1 MDTNDVMERTLAKE
15 KAQYEKCCKV
25 MHIFSIMMSIMFAAA
40 TVLCLIV
47 PTVQLIQ
54 QSNQGMETDIK
65 STAVSAFYLFLVLGG
80 IGLLWNSARHIFRR
94 LRTVK
99 TPFCYDIADK
109 IKGAGFLAVALAVIW
124 RIYRTIAE
132 LLIKNG
138 KIRIV
143 WEPEAFKELG
153 NTIIFSMAMLGVV
166 LIIIAYVFN
175 YGCKLQ
181 QEADETL

>member
-1 MDTNDVMERTLAKE
+1 M
-15 KAQYEKCCKV
+15 
-25 MHIFSIMMSIMFAAA
+25 
-40 TVLCLIV
+40 
-47 PTVQLIQ
+47 
-54 QSNQGMETDIK
+54 
-65 STAVSAFYLFLVLGG
+65 
-80 IGLLWNSARHIFRR
+80 
-94 LRTVK
+94 
-99 TPFCYDIADK
+99 
-109 IKGAGFLAVALAVIW
+109 IW

-138 KIRIV
+138 KIRLV

-181 QEADETL
+181 QESDETL